1 MSSRIRQQT
10 MKSKLLEPVL
20 TEGAIFIIE
29 NFGCAIVSDDFVGYT
44 VGLPS
49 RFKAI
54 VLVSLRGEFN
64 VYSTD
69 IRHPMTPRRELKIY
83 RYLEKL
89 YFIREGKYDPFPEF
103 EHFVN
108 FKLRL
113 EDVNF
118 IDGPIFQTIQ

>member
-1 MSSRIRQQT
+1 

-20 TEGAIFIIE
+20 TEGAIFLIE
-29 NFGCAIVSDDFVGYT
+29 NFGCAIVSDDFVGYSMM
-44 VGLPS
+44 LPS

-54 VLVSLRGEFN
+54 VLVSLRGDFK

-69 IRHPMTPRRELKIY
+69 IHRPMTPRKELKIY